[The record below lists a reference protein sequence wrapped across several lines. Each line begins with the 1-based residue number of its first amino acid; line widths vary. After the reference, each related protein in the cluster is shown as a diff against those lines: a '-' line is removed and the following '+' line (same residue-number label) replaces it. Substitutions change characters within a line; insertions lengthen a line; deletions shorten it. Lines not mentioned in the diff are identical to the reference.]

1 MGIACN
7 ADSRTGILA
16 DPSDLTALETHRDI
30 FSRHNSDTI
39 VSYLFLLAFH
49 HAERASAAAKDSAPL
64 RLRPYIKHGR
74 ADGDEVQRQT
84 VPPMSRLGGQDTGVD
99 DTTHAIEKVL
109 RNAGPVALD
118 DIAGPH
124 TLGGNNV
131 GLLVGSIL
139 VEKRN
144 MGAAARV
151 VLDSLDS
158 VRAGEPAV
166 EVNGPYP
173 PLCTAA
179 AMPDRDL
186 AGIVAAALG
195 HALLGEGQWQER
207 PAFPQVVIDGTLQMS
222 QAGGSRLVRP
232 HDLERLA
239 LGLGLRSR
247 SGRCRDRL

>member
-1 MGIACN
+1 MMGIACD
-7 ADSRTGILA
+7 ADSCTGILA
-16 DPSDLTALETHRDI
+16 DPSDLTALETYCDI
-30 FSRHNSDTI
+30 FSGHNPDTI
-39 VSYLFLLAFH
+39 ISYLFLFAFH
-49 HAERASAAAKDSAPL
+49 HGERTSAATKHSTPL
-64 RLRPYIKHGR
+64 WLRPYIKYGR

-84 VPPMSRLGGQDTGVD
+84 VPPMGRLGSQDTGVD

-109 RNAGPVALD
+109 RNARPVALD

-166 EVNGPYP
+166 EVDSSYP
-173 PLCTAA
+173 PLSTAS
-179 AMPDRDL
+179 AMPDGNS

-207 PAFPQVVIDGTLQMS
+207 PAFP
-222 QAGGSRLVRP
+222 
-232 HDLERLA
+232 
-239 LGLGLRSR
+239 
-247 SGRCRDRL
+247 